1 MHAPNQKFE
10 IPQFRSFV
18 PEWLR
23 PWIVILF
30 VIIVQ
35 FSGGVYLAAASEMVG
50 STQLLNEDIMMA
62 GYASLVGMALFF
74 GMMFRV
80 KFAVKSRTT
89 LLLCGA
95 VIVVANLILMSTKS
109 VPVLVGVS
117 FVAGFFR
124 MWATFECNSTIQLW
138 LTPKRDLSVFFCYVY
153 LIVNSAIQLSGIAT
167 IFFSVWASW
176 HFMHYFIV
184 AALLVMMLLVMLL
197 YKDVRTMPHLPLYG
211 IDWLGMAMWGITA
224 LSVLFICI
232 YGEYY
237 DWWYAWQIR
246 TATLCAIVSLAL
258 NLWRASFIRHPY
270 IMLDT
275 LRQPIVPITIA
286 IMIIADT
293 LLAPSH
299 IFEHALMEG
308 ILGYDAENM
317 ISLNWVAF
325 FATIVAVIFTWLTFA
340 RRKWSYQRMFVI
352 AFSAIAFYLAYFY
365 FTIDYNLP
373 KESLYLPIFART
385 FGYIIVAVAVLTS
398 LTRLPFPFH
407 FMQGVMMQNL
417 FSASLAG
424 VIGTTIVARLLKVVM
439 ARNAMWLS
447 EGIDSVAVSRMHA
460 PLLPIYGEVQ
470 VQALLESMKEIYG
483 WLLWLAIVAIIALGV
498 RYSGVRP
505 KDVIHPT
512 FKGISLAVGIAIRPI
527 RRLVRRKNA
536 M

>member
-1 MHAPNQKFE
+1 MHEHGQKFE
-10 IPQFRSFV
+10 IPQFRPFV
-18 PEWLR
+18 PEWVR

-30 VIIVQ
+30 VIVVQ

-50 STQLLNEDIMMA
+50 TTQLLNEDIMMA

-95 VIVVANLILMSTKS
+95 VIVVANLISMQTKS
-109 VPVLVGVS
+109 VPVLVAVS

-153 LIVNSAIQLSGIAT
+153 LVVNSAIQLSGIAT

-184 AALLVMMLLVMLL
+184 AAMLVVMLLVLLL
-197 YKDVRTMPHLPLYG
+197 YRDIRTMPRLPLYG
-211 IDWLGMAMWGITA
+211 IDWLGMLMWGITA
-224 LSVLFICI
+224 LSILFVCL

-237 DWWYAWQIR
+237 DWWWAWQIR
-246 TATLCAIVSLAL
+246 VATLIGVVSLIL

-270 IMLDT
+270 VMLET
-275 LRQPIVPITIA
+275 LKSPIVPITIG

-308 ILGYDAENM
+308 VLGYDAENM

-325 FATIVAVIFTWLTFA
+325 FATVVAVIFTWQTFA

-352 AFSAIAFYLAYFY
+352 AFSAIALYLAYFY

-373 KESLYLPIFART
+373 KEALYFPIFVRT

-424 VIGTTIVARLLKVVM
+424 VIGTTIVARAMKVIM
-439 ARNAMWLS
+439 ARNAAWLS
-447 EGIDSVAVSRMHA
+447 EGMDSINLSTLRTPFMA
-460 PLLPIYGEVQ
+460 LYGEVQ
-470 VQALLESMKEIYG
+470 VQALLETMKEIYG
-483 WLLWLAIVAIIALGV
+483 WLLWLAIFTIIALAV
-498 RYSGVRP
+498 RYSGIRP
-505 KDVIHPT
+505 MRVIHPT
-512 FKGISLAVGIAIRPI
+512 FKAISKAVRSTISPI
-527 RRLVRRKNA
+527 QRLVRRRV
-536 M
+536 

>member
-1 MHAPNQKFE
+1 MHEPGQKFE

-35 FSGGVYLAAASEMVG
+35 FSGGVYLAATSEMVG
-50 STQLLNEDIMMA
+50 TTQLLNEDIMMA

-80 KFAVKSRTT
+80 KFAVKPRTT
-89 LLLCGA
+89 LLMCGG
-95 VIVVANLILMSTKS
+95 VIAVANLVAMNTTN
-109 VPVLVGVS
+109 VPLLVGVS

-197 YKDVRTMPHLPLYG
+197 YKDIRVMPHLPLYG
-211 IDWLGMAMWGITA
+211 IDWLGMIMWGITA
-224 LSVLFICI
+224 LSVLFVCL
-232 YGEYY
+232 YGEHY

-246 TATLCAIVSLAL
+246 TATLCGVVTLAM

-275 LRQPIVPITIA
+275 LKSPIVPITIA
-286 IMIIADT
+286 IMIIADV

-299 IFEHALMEG
+299 IFEHALMAG
-308 ILGYDAENM
+308 VLGYDAENL

-325 FATIVAVIFTWLTFA
+325 VGTIVGVLFTWLTCA
-340 RRKWSYQRMFVI
+340 RRKWSYQRMLVI
-352 AFSAIAFYLAYFY
+352 AFSAIALYLAYFY
-365 FTIDYNLP
+365 FVIDYNLP
-373 KESLYLPIFART
+373 KEALYFPIFVRT

-424 VIGTTIVARLLKVVM
+424 VIGTTIVARAMKVVM
-439 ARNAMWLS
+439 TRNAAWLS
-447 EGIDSVAVSRMHA
+447 EGMDSISLSTLHTPFMA
-460 PLLPIYGEVQ
+460 LYGEVQ
-470 VQALLESMKEIYG
+470 VQALLETMKEIYG
-483 WLLWLAIVAIIALGV
+483 WLLWVAIAAIIALGV
-498 RYSGVRP
+498 RYSGIRP
-505 KDVIHPT
+505 RHVIHPT
-512 FKGISLAVGIAIRPI
+512 FRVISKAVRVSISPVQRLI
-527 RRLVRRKNA
+527 RRRA
-536 M
+536 

>member
-1 MHAPNQKFE
+1 MHVPNQKFE

-30 VIIVQ
+30 VIVVQ

-50 STQLLNEDIMMA
+50 TTQLLNEDIMMA

-74 GMMFRV
+74 GIMFRV
-80 KFAVKSRTT
+80 KFAVKPRTT
-89 LLLCGA
+89 LLMCGA
-95 VIVVANLILMSTKS
+95 VIAAANLVSMHTTN
-109 VPVLVGVS
+109 VPLLVGVS

-153 LIVNSAIQLSGIAT
+153 LVVNSSIQLSGIAT
-167 IFFSVWASW
+167 ILFSVWASW
-176 HFMHYFIV
+176 HYMHYFIV
-184 AALLVMMLLVMLL
+184 AALLVMMLLVMLF
-197 YKDVRTMPHLPLYG
+197 YKDVRVMPRLPLYG
-211 IDWLGMAMWGITA
+211 VDWLGMLMWGITA
-224 LSVLFICI
+224 LSILFVCL

-246 TATLCAIVSLAL
+246 AAVLCAVLSLVL

-270 IMLDT
+270 VMLDT
-275 LRQPIVPITIA
+275 LKRPIVPITIA
-286 IMIIADT
+286 ILIVADM

-308 ILGYDAENM
+308 VLGYDAEHI

-325 FATIVAVIFTWLTFA
+325 AATIVAVLFTWLTFA

-352 AFSAIAFYLAYFY
+352 AFSAIAAYLAYFY
-365 FTIDYNLP
+365 FVIDYNLP
-373 KESLYLPIFART
+373 KEALYFPIFVRT

-424 VIGTTIVARLLKVVM
+424 VIGTTIVARVMKVVM
-439 ARNAMWLS
+439 ARNAAWLA
-447 EGIDSVAVSRMHA
+447 EGMDSISLSTIRTSFMA
-460 PLLPIYGEVQ
+460 LCGEVQ
-470 VQALLESMKEIYG
+470 VQALLETMKEIYG
-483 WLLWLAIVAIIALGV
+483 WLLMLAIVTIIALGV

-505 KDVIHPT
+505 RNVIHPT
-512 FKGISLAVGIAIRPI
+512 FRTISSVVRFTLRPMQ
-527 RRLVRRKNA
+527 RLVRRRV
-536 M
+536 